1 MKIIELVSQHNH
13 YDHYDHHD
21 DIMTIH
27 QYNECGLINPDC

>member
-21 DIMTIH
+21 DIMTIQ

>member
-13 YDHYDHHD
+13 YDHHD
-21 DIMTIH
+21 DIMTIQ